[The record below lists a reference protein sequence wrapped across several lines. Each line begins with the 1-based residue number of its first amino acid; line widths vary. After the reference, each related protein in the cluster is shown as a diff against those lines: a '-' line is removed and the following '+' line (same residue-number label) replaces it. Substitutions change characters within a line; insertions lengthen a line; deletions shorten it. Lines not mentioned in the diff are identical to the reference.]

1 MRWKNT
7 ALISR
12 SGGHEEIKGFVFF
25 IVSRLLDQA
34 PVNDAA
40 CRRIHEPSICV
51 FNKEPLSDPFVDNY
65 ECHLRRLGLVIV
77 FTDSLCE
84 LRNFLRKTDVTLCV
98 TKTVSVNDEVSG
110 VFTLVIASE
119 ARDRIL
125 ECLFH
130 LRLDNL
136 LTLLLKNEL
145 RVVLAHLL
153 IV

>member
-1 MRWKNT
+1 M
-7 ALISR
+7 
-12 SGGHEEIKGFVFF
+12 
-25 IVSRLLDQA
+25 
-34 PVNDAA
+34 
-40 CRRIHEPSICV
+40 
-51 FNKEPLSDPFVDNY
+51 
-65 ECHLRRLGLVIV
+65 

-110 VFTLVIASE
+110 VFTFVIASE

-130 LRLDNL
+130 LGLDNL
-136 LTLLLKNEL
+136 LTLLLNDEL